1 MEAFVHDDGII
12 GIMLSH
18 YMRQLSTNEY
28 LIFSAL
34 YHRKRINLV
43 PSCSHSASHLTAANI
58 VAAPDIIKETDKRDD
73 HELI

>member
-34 YHRKRINLV
+34 YHIE
-43 PSCSHSASHLTAANI
+43 SELTWSRH
-58 VAAPDIIKETDKRDD
+58 APIQP
-73 HELI
+73 LI